1 MSGRKTAVF
10 RFLGSIGL
18 AMFVGLGLLGAW
30 WAVINNHM
38 QPVTAG
44 LAIIGLLVA
53 IALLARL
60 QQLAGRVESLRA
72 IVGNLEIF
80 ERDINSKVDEIANG
94 TRAGAQLNIT
104 ALSRRGEA
112 LARQVGD
119 LEKRLVAQEKLSEA
133 APRNLGPAPEPEE
146 APVRIRSEAA
156 SKSPAALSRI
166 NLKDALDSDGL
177 SLHLQPIVSL
187 PDRKPLHYE
196 AFMRLRLRDGTY
208 LDASQF
214 IKVAEKG
221 NLMPAIDK
229 KVLFSSIR
237 MLRTLETL
245 KRKAGLFCNMSSD
258 LLADTG
264 NFREIFQFLEANAA
278 LSESL
283 VFEISQRHWRNL
295 EQRDRDRLSAI
306 ADLGYAL
313 SLDQVLDLR
322 IAVAE
327 LQKSGF
333 RYIKTPA
340 GILLHGTV
348 DDDRFVQPPELA
360 PSLENDGLR
369 LIATEVEKEEEVV
382 ALLDFGVRHAQGSI
396 FAPPRPV
403 KAELLKPQRPVP
415 ESDAA

>member
-18 AMFVGLGLLGAW
+18 AMFVGLALLGAW

-72 IVGNLEIF
+72 IVGDLEIF

-382 ALLDFGVRHAQGSI
+382 ALLDFGVRHAQGNI